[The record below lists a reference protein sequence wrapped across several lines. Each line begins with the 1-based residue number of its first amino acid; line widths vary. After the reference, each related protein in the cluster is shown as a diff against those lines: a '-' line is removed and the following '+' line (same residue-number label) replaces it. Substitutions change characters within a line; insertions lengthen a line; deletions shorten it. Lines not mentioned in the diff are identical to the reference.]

1 MAAEVRSIIQED
13 LRVHLEQVPDEHPD
27 LIRWDTARQIEEALR
42 SDTEPTREQLLDA
55 SQKAIDTM
63 RLLSPWIALLTA
75 ELDSEKEYQKIDL
88 EIFKPS
94 VKDLNGEYLGY
105 QGTNDYVAEIRT
117 IVNDTFTVDGIAPH
131 VLGLPFKGASIL
143 ALNGMRPEEIE
154 QKVQSIR
161 AKATDLL
168 IKKAIAFAKTKSEN
182 ADKNDE
188 QIKAQ
193 LGFDEFFYVDIEFG
207 VKPWGQIDQGKLID
221 SEENAKKFAVNIED
235 SVRAVYEA
243 IRRSAFDRRWREN
256 PAEEDHRG
264 ITGDRREK
272 KGLSDMHR
280 SELNDRYRIYGLLKQ
295 GYAEF
300 FHTVATVQSNGRISI
315 KPAWRE
321 VARVKKGN
329 LVLNETYIHYYRKG
343 TLQKYLQDKGKAEQY
358 PIIERYMRTLK
369 ILDTLHTYT
378 IDESFPAFLEKVRR
392 ITALIKS
399 AENFQNATDENL
411 KTFLTQA
418 TNELKVSLKDEGKGT
433 FATEHAMIDY
443 LMKTNG
449 DIRLDIGDIRGFGDS
464 SLALLSTQVAQIA
477 AFYNPEDADSIAK
490 CEDILLRSNDLGTKV
505 LNRLKKKAQSKLS
518 KGKNLSI
525 FDQGDEFNQLTDN
538 TKNPAENIEQIT
550 RASRMRIVSILLTD
564 FQVKT
569 KEDIRTLIAL
579 FKWADE
585 ETTKLKSAEIA
596 YEGPEDQRPPSVTRA
611 KYMNAA

>member
-1 MAAEVRSIIQED
+1 MKSISQED
-13 LRVHLEQVPDEHPD
+13 LRVHLEQVPYEHPD
-27 LIRWDTARQIEEALR
+27 LIRWDTARQIEAALHPAA
-42 SDTEPTREQLLDA
+42 EPSRAELLEA
-55 SQKAIDTM
+55 SQKAVDTM
-63 RLLSPWIALLTA
+63 RLLSPWTALLTA

-88 EIFKPS
+88 EIFRPS

-117 IVNDTFTVDGIAPH
+117 IVNDTFTVNGIAPH

-143 ALNGMRPEEIE
+143 ALNGMKPEEIE

-161 AKATDLL
+161 AKATYLL

-182 ADKNDE
+182 ANESDD
-188 QIKAQ
+188 QIKTK
-193 LGFDEFFYVDIEFG
+193 LGFNESFYVDIEFG
-207 VKPWGQIDQGKLID
+207 VKPWGKIDQEKLID
-221 SEENAKKFAVNIED
+221 SDENAKKFAVNIED

-243 IRRSAFDRRWREN
+243 IRRSTFDRRWREESL
-256 PAEEDHRG
+256 EEEYRQRPD
-264 ITGDRREK
+264 DRREN
-272 KGLSDMHR
+272 KGVSDMHR
-280 SELNDRYRIYGLLKQ
+280 VELNDRHRIYDLLKQ

-300 FHTVATVQSNGRISI
+300 FHTVATVQSNGRISV

-358 PIIERYMRTLK
+358 PIIEGYMRTLK

-399 AENFQNATDENL
+399 AENLQNATNEDL
-411 KTFLTQA
+411 KKFLTQA
-418 TNELKVSLKDEGKGT
+418 SNELKVSLKDEGEGT

-477 AFYNPEDADSIAK
+477 YFYNPEVADSIEK
-490 CEDILLRSNDLGTKV
+490 CEDVLLRSNDLGTKV

-518 KGKNLSI
+518 KGENLSI
-525 FDQGDEFNQLTDN
+525 FDQGDEFNQLTTN
-538 TKNPAENIEQIT
+538 TKNPAENIKEIA

-585 ETTKLKSAEIA
+585 ETTKLKSAEIS
-596 YEGPEDQRPPSVTRA
+596 YKGPEDQRPPSVTRA
-611 KYMNAA
+611 KYIATA